1 MSKDRQ
7 YEGVKTL
14 KCIGR
19 YALCSK
25 TLGKGNFARV
35 ELAAHTLINNK
46 VAVKII
52 DMNNIKD
59 DYVRRNLFREARLLR
74 RLSHP
79 NIIKLFETIKYTTQS
94 HTLYCLV
101 MELAEGGELLTFVK
115 NNNEHK
121 RLEEAKARPF
131 VRQLI
136 SALYYLHSKG
146 IVHRDLKMENILL
159 NKKKTE
165 VKIIDFGLSN
175 HHEVGELLSTHCG
188 SPEYAAPELF
198 VAGRQYGAEV
208 DVWSLGVNMYAMLVG
223 KLPFRSSRNHSNPR
237 AKLLQQIS
245 AGLGSHQ
252 EADAAHLHPSC
263 LNLIKGML
271 QPDPCKRL
279 KLTAVMQHPWV
290 TNKGTWPL
298 YPYISPKT
306 NDVLEK
312 QVIHQMSRLLK
323 VNQSDIKRAI
333 DENRLDWISAIY
345 HLLMRDKE
353 QHAAAKVSSTSLSGE
368 MTESTSG
375 VGTSIADEQESKTIE
390 QITALS
396 LNGRHS
402 SPATPLMSNPTRA
415 TKPTSAKTPPASK
428 QNSNTSSPVTLRPKT
443 AQVPSRQ
450 TMTGGSSQPV
460 TPEAN
465 RAPRAVSSMSYK
477 IHKQAS
483 ADDASTDTAMFTMP
497 KIGRSARHIASRGS
511 PKSEHVYHEYGPQK
525 DKRRIL
531 SAPENANIGYNTIPA
546 DRSYKHTNT
555 LIDTQKILSHI
566 YKNSNK
572 NGRTFR
578 SRYVINGR
586 TVADQPG
593 TTDPSNTNHQHVQR
607 KLSAP
612 CRGNSEKPRYYMS
625 GKRSSDLKI
634 DTSTS
639 EPTTTKSNK
648 TPSPKSALTRLVEE
662 KYIDHKQRHAWSF
675 KSDRKKSED
684 TVSWARSRS
693 RPNRNEKNPELP
705 NISQKACASQVS
717 KQLHLLRQRL
727 QQARE
732 EYNVK

>member
-1 MSKDRQ
+1 MSKERQ

-19 YALCSK
+19 YALCNK

-35 ELAAHTLINNK
+35 ELAAHTLISNK

-245 AGLGSHQ
+245 AGLGAHQ

-298 YPYISPKT
+298 YPYITPKC
-306 NDVLEK
+306 NDALEK

-353 QHAAAKVSSTSLSGE
+353 QHLAAKVSNTSLSGE

-390 QITALS
+390 QITALT

-402 SPATPLMSNPTRA
+402 SPATPLMSNTNRST

-450 TMTGGSSQPV
+450 TKPTSGSQSQPV
-460 TPEAN
+460 TPDTS
-465 RAPRAVSSMSYK
+465 RTPRAVSSMSYK
-477 IHKQAS
+477 IHKQPS
-483 ADDASTDTAMFTMP
+483 AEENNADTAMFTMP

-511 PKSEHVYHEYGPQK
+511 PKTDHVYHEYGPQK

-531 SAPENANIGYNTIPA
+531 SAPENANTGYNTIPA

-572 NGRTFR
+572 NGRT
-578 SRYVINGR
+578 YVINGR
-586 TVADQPG
+586 TVSDGGAG
-593 TTDPSNTNHQHVQR
+593 TTEPSNTNHQHVQR

-612 CRGNSEKPRYYMS
+612 CRGNAEKPRYYMS

-639 EPTTTKSNK
+639 EQSAKSNK

-684 TVSWARSRS
+684 TVSWARSRN
-693 RPNRNEKNPELP
+693 RQNRNEKNNPELP
-705 NISQKACASQVS
+705 NISQKACASQ
-717 KQLHLLRQRL
+717 QLHLLRQRL